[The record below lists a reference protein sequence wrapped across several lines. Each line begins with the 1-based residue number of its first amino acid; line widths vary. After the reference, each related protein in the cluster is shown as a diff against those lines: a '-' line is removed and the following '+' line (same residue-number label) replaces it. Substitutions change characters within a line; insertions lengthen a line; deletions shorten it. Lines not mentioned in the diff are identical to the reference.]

1 MSPIKNKARMGNKI
15 SPQKL
20 SVFPKMAF
28 NKSYVET
35 HIKSDRITDLRDIKD
50 LDLYSSLTFQQRIL
64 CVNLNFLAMFETESR

>member
-1 MSPIKNKARMGNKI
+1 MSPIKNKARVGNKI

-20 SVFPKMAF
+20 SVFPKMSF

-50 LDLYSSLTFQQRIL
+50 LD
-64 CVNLNFLAMFETESR
+64 